1 MNRCAA
7 SLMNTELLRSYVD
20 ELSKADI
27 GLIVCDEG
35 HRLKNIKGNQ
45 TIHSLESLQC
55 TKRILLTGTPVQN
68 NLSELYAM
76 LNFVC
81 PGCLGDVSTFQNRY
95 AKPIES
101 GRSSDCTEAE
111 NRIGDQRSNA
121 LHEECS
127 KFILRRTNERTL
139 RQYLPPK
146 DIHIVFHSLSE
157 EQCGIYQYILK
168 RGTSLLN
175 GGCDRNDALAVI
187 TYLRMC
193 CSCPRTAFAS
203 MTNSKVFDHKKV
215 PNEIKALLR
224 KSVGMSSHKTSVKKR
239 MYLFS
244 LFISILFHSVCCL
257 VIS

>member
-1 MNRCAA
+1 MD
-7 SLMNTELLRSYVD
+7 SELLRSYVD
-20 ELSKADI
+20 ELSQVEI

-45 TIHSLESLQC
+45 TINALESLEC
-55 TKRILLTGTPVQN
+55 RKRVILTGTPVQN

-76 LNFVC
+76 MNFVC

-95 AKPIES
+95 AKPIEC

-111 NRIGDQRSNA
+111 KRIGDERSNA

-146 DIHIVFHSLSE
+146 DIHIVFHSLSA
-157 EQCGIYQYILK
+157 EQREMYRHILH
-168 RGTSLLN
+168 RGTSLLS
-175 GGCDRNDALAVI
+175 GYDQKEALAVI

-193 CSCPRTAFAS
+193 CSSPRTAYGS
-203 MTNSKVFDHKKV
+203 MTNSKAFDRTEI
-215 PNEIKALLR
+215 PNGIRHLLR
-224 KSVGMSSHKTSVKKR
+224 RSAGMPSHKLSVQKQYVFVSE
-239 MYLFS
+239 YL
-244 LFISILFHSVCCL
+244 ILSA
-257 VIS
+257 I